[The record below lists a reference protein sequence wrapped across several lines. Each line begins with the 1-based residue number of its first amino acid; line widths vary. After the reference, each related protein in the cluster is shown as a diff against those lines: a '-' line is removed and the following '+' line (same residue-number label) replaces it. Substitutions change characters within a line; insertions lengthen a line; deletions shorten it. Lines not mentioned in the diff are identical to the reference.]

1 MHKALIQQ
9 LESSCNKSCNTG
21 IQAQFIDYLGALFF
35 FLRMPYGS
43 GDYSTDSDD
52 EQLYTANNNHYGN
65 LKSLPFETTAKQPVD
80 IPLIKKIAQKDSK
93 EECDDYDFSSPRTP
107 PFTPTEKSF
116 FFTQHNNSTNT
127 ENHEILSKTPSE
139 DELMSELSKL
149 LAEKLPDTCDSP
161 DVLSPC
167 SSSSSSSRSSI
178 SRRSSLMRKSPNLIW
193 PDKYSPGNKTT
204 YAKTDLSPINSSDTL
219 TKDEDGNDSIH
230 EEDENPNLFL
240 KIDEIDGLPLSLSP
254 QESNNSQAEDHN
266 THSPQPK
273 SPIMINKPI
282 MPFPVDE
289 KKDEYNLQVK
299 FKPQK
304 KTTLKM
310 NEKDY
315 NLPVNSK
322 LENELKRKANQI
334 TFSIENNDNYMKK
347 DSIDFKPINKAL
359 LEWEYKSYNG
369 FLLEVKNWFILL
381 EGETEKH
388 ALLDEITSF
397 LNSNN
402 NNNNI
407 AMDALNFNDF
417 QLIMSVLHKSL
428 GEFVGLKFNDENL
441 VNDESLQLDYLVKN
455 MLLNNFELINKDAT
469 NVISFLKQHL
479 TLVKNETD
487 KNILAYNKLVKMST
501 TIVYIMVCS
510 CLEYTNKL
518 EIANPDKSVLST
530 IEKFKDLIAETEL
543 LTFILDYVEN
553 WRFNFKIGMQL
564 RQILALLDKLMMLQ
578 FGTEKEAVSTNIQ
591 IQKLLNPN
599 HKHHKSNSSL
609 NVAQYEALRQDLT
622 TRYPEITNKITI
634 LEEYKYDISPSTAQF
649 INVPRP
655 KKGHIA
661 NMLANGKN
669 VSQFDNNVIPNIQVV
684 GSEEPTPYGT
694 PRSSFSHQISN
705 NATKKAGNQ
714 TNLTIPLVTPSTSN
728 DKIPNCLNDVI
739 KILAV
744 SEKLQDYSSLQ
755 LSYNKLKL
763 FCKEMNLNY
772 CNNDNGNIQ
781 DFDSP
786 VELPNLAR
794 IEKFYG
800 QNYKKFKSLITV
812 INKILANLEIDTE
825 MNLILIS
832 TCLRVVLQLLES
844 LKLQHILKYEYL
856 SAILFDL
863 KFIEISTSLLDY
875 TYGTT
880 DRFKMIFYHEED
892 SNIWNYFCKFQMYDK
907 STIVKNE
914 DKTKILN
921 GISFIKKSVY
931 DNESED
937 ININYLNFE
946 YTLLKSLNLVI
957 SDKTQRL
964 KFLPLNI
971 GVLFKKNYQIFN
983 NSLYKPILELVKQLT
998 PFKSKK
1004 WKSEHM
1010 ELITGVYMHLTL
1022 NILDNNWVTGKDTN
1036 GEIIDSLNIE
1046 FAMRE
1051 LITFYNSS
1059 NYNF

>member
-1 MHKALIQQ
+1 M
-9 LESSCNKSCNTG
+9 S
-21 IQAQFIDYLGALFF
+21 
-35 FLRMPYGS
+35 YGS
-43 GDYSTDSDD
+43 GDYSTETDD
-52 EQLYTANNNHYGN
+52 EQIYTNNDNHYVD
-65 LKSLPFETTAKQPVD
+65 LKSLPFEKTTKQPVD
-80 IPLIKKIAQKDSK
+80 IPLIKKIAHKDSK

-107 PFTPTEKSF
+107 PFTPTETSF
-116 FFTQHNNSTNT
+116 FFTQHNNSSNT
-127 ENHEILSKTPSE
+127 DNHEVLSKTPSE

-149 LAEKLPDTCDSP
+149 LAEKLPDTCVSP
-161 DVLSPC
+161 DVLSPS
-167 SSSSSSSRSSI
+167 SSSSSSSRSSF

-193 PDKYSPGNKTT
+193 LDKYSPGNKGT
-204 YAKTDLSPINSSDTL
+204 YPKTELSPINSNDTL

-240 KIDEIDGLPLSLSP
+240 KIDEMDGLPISLSP
-254 QESNNSQAEDHN
+254 NESNDSEAEDHTSN
-266 THSPQPK
+266 SPQPK

-282 MPFPVDE
+282 MPFPVNE
-289 KKDEYNLQVK
+289 KNDEYNLQVK

-304 KTTLKM
+304 KTILKM

-315 NLPVNSK
+315 NMPVNSK

-359 LEWEYKSYNG
+359 LEWEYVSYNG
-369 FLLEVKNWFILL
+369 FLLEVNNWFILL
-381 EGETEKH
+381 EGENEKH

-397 LNSNN
+397 LNSNKN
-402 NNNNI
+402 CNI
-407 AMDALNFNDF
+407 DMDVMNFNDF
-417 QLIMSVLHKSL
+417 PLILSVLHKSL
-428 GEFVGLKFNDENL
+428 GDFVLLKFNDENIA
-441 VNDESLQLDYLVKN
+441 NDESLQIDYLVRN
-455 MLLNNFELINKDAT
+455 MLINNFELINKDAV
-469 NVISFLKQHL
+469 NVISILKQHL

-501 TIVYIMVCS
+501 SIFYIMVCS

-518 EIANPDKSVLST
+518 EINNADRSVLLI
-530 IEKFKDLIAETEL
+530 IEKFRNLIAETDL
-543 LTFILDYVEN
+543 LTFIMNYVEN
-553 WRFNFKIGMQL
+553 WRFNFKIGMQI
-564 RQILALLDKLMMLQ
+564 RQVLALLDKLLMFQ
-578 FGTEKEAVSTNIQ
+578 FGTEKEIVSTNIQ
-591 IQKLLNPN
+591 IQKSLNPN
-599 HKHHKSNSSL
+599 HKHHKLNSSL
-609 NVAQYEALRQDLT
+609 NVAQYEALRQDLI
-622 TRYPEITNKITI
+622 TRYPEITNKINI

-655 KKGHIA
+655 KKEHIA

-705 NATKKAGNQ
+705 NATKKANNQ
-714 TNLTIPLVTPSTSN
+714 TNLTIPLVTPSMSN
-728 DKIPNCLNDVI
+728 EKIPNCLNDVI
-739 KILAV
+739 KILAA

-763 FCKEMNLNY
+763 FCKEMHLKYYDDENVGNF
-772 CNNDNGNIQ
+772 DN
-781 DFDSP
+781 P

-800 QNYKKFKSLITV
+800 QNYKSFKSLITV

-832 TCLRVVLQLLES
+832 TCLRIVLQLLES

-907 STIVKNE
+907 SASINND
-914 DKTKILN
+914 DKTKILK
-921 GISFIKKSVY
+921 GISFINKTVY
-931 DNESED
+931 DEESED
-937 ININYLNFE
+937 ININYLSFE

-983 NSLYKPILELVKQLT
+983 NSLYRPILELIKQLT

-1059 NYNF
+1059 NYNVKKCSFDSLFKS